1 MQQTISTWKA
11 AVQGMQ
17 ASSPVAVAYL
27 GIGLA
32 AGVVG
37 AEAGLSPAEVGL
49 LSLLLFAGSAQF
61 VFADL
66 YTGAFTVLVSTVFL
80 VNLRHLLYSTALS
93 PRVRH
98 HSPGARFLIGAQ
110 LTDETFAL
118 ASGLMGSRLRY
129 AAWMIGLNVASY
141 LAWCT
146 GNVTGA
152 VLGSMAGAIDAL
164 GLEFALAGMFA
175 ALLVGQIRS
184 RLESRHVGIIVAVL
198 AATLMVM
205 LDYWRPHALNLV
217 LTTVTAATVGLIL
230 GMQRNDSTRD
240 ETA

>member
-1 MQQTISTWKA
+1 MQQNLSTAQA
-11 AVQGMQ
+11 AMLGMR
-17 ASSPVAVAYL
+17 ASSPVAIAYL

-66 YTGAFTVLVSTVFL
+66 YTGAVTALVTTVFL

-98 HSPGARFLIGAQ
+98 HSLGARFLVGAQ

-118 ASGLMGSRLRY
+118 ASGLIGSRLHY
-129 AAWMIGLNVASY
+129 AAWMIGLNGAAY

-146 GNVTGA
+146 GSVTGA
-152 VLGSMAGAIDAL
+152 VLGTMAGAIDAL

-175 ALLVGQIRS
+175 ALLVGQIRN
-184 RLESRHVGIIVAVL
+184 RLETRQLGVIVALL
-198 AATLMVM
+198 AATLIVM
-205 LDYWRPHALNLV
+205 LDYWRPHPLNLV
-217 LTTVTAATVGLIL
+217 LTTVVAATVGLIL
-230 GMQRNDSTRD
+230 GSRHADRVKD
-240 ETA
+240 EEA